1 MINFKIQKRN
11 LNSMKKTLRAL
22 LAFTT
27 ISFLA
32 GAVPAFAADMDPLHV
47 SVPFAFKAGKTV
59 LPAGDYTVYSD
70 DSRIIMIR
78 GARGGAILLGSAGSA
93 LAGGKSGVSFER
105 EGGDYIL
112 RAVQSWGKT
121 SSTRVADVAVSED
134 K

>member
-1 MINFKIQKRN
+1 
-11 LNSMKKTLRAL
+11 MKKSFRAL

-27 ISFLA
+27 ISLA
-32 GAVPAFAADMDPLHV
+32 VGVAPAFASDTDPLHV

-78 GARGGAILLGSAGSA
+78 GAHGGAILLGSAGSA
-93 LAGGKSGVSFER
+93 VAGDKSAVSFER
-105 EGGDYIL
+105 EGADYIL
-112 RAVQSWGKT
+112 KSVQSWGKT
-121 SSTRVADVAVSED
+121 SSTRVLDVTGTEE